1 MLDSPS
7 REEHNLSHVV
17 SAHRSRPTLKFP
29 YGYAPPSEK
38 RIDMRNRK
46 ILVGL
51 GVALFVLGIASS
63 TAAGQEKAN
72 AQEIVGKVQQAAGT
86 LATAGT
92 APAGEASLKQ
102 FNQKD
107 GPWVWKDTYIF
118 VLDCSTNTMAAH
130 PIKPEL
136 IGKDITKT
144 TDTKGNQ
151 FFGQLCA
158 ATKKPS
164 GVWVE
169 YWWPKPGEKEG
180 SRKVSYAQQ
189 AGTTAFV
196 VAAGIYDDKATIPE
210 LEKLTSP
217 AK

>member
-1 MLDSPS
+1 
-7 REEHNLSHVV
+7 
-17 SAHRSRPTLKFP
+17 
-29 YGYAPPSEK
+29 
-38 RIDMRNRK
+38 MRNGK

-51 GVALFVLGIASS
+51 GVALFVLGISS

-72 AQEIVGKVQQAAGT
+72 AQEIVSKVQQAANT
-86 LATAGT
+86 LAKAGT

-107 GPWVWKDTYIF
+107 SPWVWKDTYIF
-118 VLDCSTNTMAAH
+118 VLDCSKNTIAAH

-136 IGKDITKT
+136 IGKQTT
-144 TDTKGNQ
+144 QMTDTKGSQ

-158 ATKKPS
+158 ATQKSS

-196 VAAGIYDDKATIPE
+196 VGAGIYDDKATIPE
-210 LEKLTSP
+210 LEKLTSV